1 MATAFKTLVS
11 LIVPILQFIFMCTA
25 VHAILSFSVS
35 FSRLFFLYLFLGISS
50 CFGVAN
56 EEKEKARSENGT
68 EKVKNVEHRN

>member
-1 MATAFKTLVS
+1 MATAFKTAVS
-11 LIVPILQFIFMCTA
+11 LIVPDFIQFMCTA